1 MLLKKNRSNL
11 DIVAQGRI
19 FPSMKEIIGM
29 ATTFALTVFAWIFF
43 RAETVSD
50 AISYVRRIF
59 SPTLLTVPEVIST
72 ETIPL
77 VICLGLFM
85 TVEWLQRNKKHGL
98 QIDGVFP
105 SRLVRWNFYIML
117 TFLIYY
123 VGNFGHHAFIYFQ
136 F

>member
-1 MLLKKNRSNL
+1 
-11 DIVAQGRI
+11 
-19 FPSMKEIIGM
+19 MKEIIGM